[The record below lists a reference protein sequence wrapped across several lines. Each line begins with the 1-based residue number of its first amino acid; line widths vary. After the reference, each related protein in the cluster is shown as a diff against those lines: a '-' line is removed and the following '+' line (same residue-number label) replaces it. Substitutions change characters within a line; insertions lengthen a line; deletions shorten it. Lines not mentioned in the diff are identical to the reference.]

1 MASPEMAAHMVHR
14 GCRIGGP
21 AAASRRYRFVPIRP
35 NPTQRSVENSIQTAQ
50 FDRTATRTYSS
61 AKDPLSSRPAH
72 TSQLALGAA
81 RRRLV
86 AGGRRRSSGVAPPSV
101 LVQRVVPS
109 CLQSQGHGD
118 SLAAAGTEARQLTL
132 EEILYPPPSWEVEGT
147 PARWNSP
154 KVCPVNLDDFSDEDR
169 SEGGYSPAVDESV
182 SVVSRASMRSQHS
195 VSRRV
200 SFRSPDESD
209 VFIIPARSEW
219 DDEVDEDD
227 D

>member
-1 MASPEMAAHMVHR
+1 MLAHQTEVFILFNRPSSPILRMREGRKKM
-14 GCRIGGP
+14 C
-21 AAASRRYRFVPIRP
+21 FL
-35 NPTQRSVENSIQTAQ
+35 QCC
-50 FDRTATRTYSS
+50 YSCHL
-61 AKDPLSSRPAH
+61 KVILD
-72 TSQLALGAA
+72 
-81 RRRLV
+81 
-86 AGGRRRSSGVAPPSV
+86 
-101 LVQRVVPS
+101 RVVPS